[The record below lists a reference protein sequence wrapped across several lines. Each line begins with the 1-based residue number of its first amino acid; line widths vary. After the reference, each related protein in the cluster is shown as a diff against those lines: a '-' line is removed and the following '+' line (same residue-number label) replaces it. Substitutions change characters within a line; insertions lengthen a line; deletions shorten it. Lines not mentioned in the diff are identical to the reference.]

1 MNKILIFITILIF
14 LVFYIRLG
22 AKTNAIVLTNVSII
36 CAFEKSG
43 SSMEYYPLFKAT
55 GDYYAPYYGIFD
67 QFSKNNKFSSYEDI
81 KNFANNTFSNIWNK
95 KVYYEI
101 NSKAKQ
107 KCDFKGFNEYV
118 GFTELKL

>member
-14 LVFYIRLG
+14 LVFYIRLNT
-22 AKTNAIVLTNVSII
+22 KTNAIIATNVSIV
-36 CAFEKSG
+36 CAFKESG

-55 GDYYAPYYGIFD
+55 GDYYSYYYDIFD
-67 QFSKNNKFSSYEDI
+67 QFSKYNNFSSYEDI
-81 KNFANNTFSNIWNK
+81 RSFANNNFSNIWNK

-101 NSKAKQ
+101 SSKAKQ
-107 KCDFKGFNEYV
+107 KCNFKGFNEYV